1 MMISSQRYLDDS
13 LVAEKIVNEDY
24 NVLVSP
30 VFVVDGEE
38 YQVILDGH
46 HSLAAAK
53 QAGAEP
59 VFVVA
64 DCSDSDNVG
73 LIEAGKIDDF
83 LVACHID
90 DNYYNIEDGRYVWQ

>member
-1 MMISSQRYLDDS
+1 MIISSQRYLDDS
-13 LVAEKIVNEDY
+13 LVAEKVANEDY
-24 NVLVSP
+24 NVLLSP
-30 VFVVDGEE
+30 VFVVEGEE

-53 QAGAEP
+53 QAAVDP

-73 LIEAGKIDDF
+73 MLEAGKIDDF

-90 DNYYNIEDGRYVWQ
+90 DNYYDIESGQYVW